1 MNKYILTENCLL
13 IKFNTETLKVNSIG
27 SSYNVNYM
35 WTIEED
41 GVITYF
47 DKEYEV
53 KAGNVVMLMYRIG
66 DEEHDDII
74 VIDNKDLTNHYER
87 RKKYYE
93 KKYYEEQKG
102 REKAKDCCCDC
113 DCECVSQSC

>member
-1 MNKYILTENCLL
+1 MNKYILTERRSL
-13 IKFNTETLKVNSIG
+13 IKLNTETLKVNNIG
-27 SSYNVNYM
+27 SSYNVDYM

-41 GVITYF
+41 GVLTYF

-53 KAGNVVMLMYRIG
+53 KAGNVMMLMYPIG
-66 DEEHDDII
+66 DEEHGDIV
-74 VIDNKDLTNHYER
+74 VIDNKDLTNYER
-87 RKKYYE
+87 R

-102 REKAKDCCCDC
+102 REKAKGCCC

>member
-1 MNKYILTENCLL
+1 MNKYILTEQRAL
-13 IKFNTETLKVNSIG
+13 IKLNTETLKVNSIG
-27 SSYNVNYM
+27 ASYNNVDYI
-35 WTIEED
+35 WLIEED

-66 DEEHDDII
+66 DEEHGDII

-93 KKYYEEQKG
+93 EQKG
-102 REKAKDCCCDC
+102 REEAKDCCCDC
-113 DCECVSQSC
+113 EYVSQSC

>member
-1 MNKYILTENCLL
+1 MNKYILVEGRTLL
-13 IKFNTETLKVNSIG
+13 KFNTETLDANSIDP
-27 SSYNVNYM
+27 SYNMNYT
-35 WTIEED
+35 WFIEED
-41 GVITYF
+41 GVFTF
-47 DKEYEV
+47 SDKEYEV

-66 DEEHDDII
+66 DEEHGDII

-93 KKYYEEQKG
+93 EQKG

-113 DCECVSQSC
+113 ECVSQSC

>member
-1 MNKYILTENCLL
+1 MNKYILTEQRAL
-13 IKFNTETLKVNSIG
+13 IKLDTETLKINSIG
-27 SSYNVNYM
+27 TSYNAYDVDYI
-35 WTIEED
+35 WFIEED
-41 GVITYF
+41 GVLTYF

-66 DEEHDDII
+66 DEEHGDIV
-74 VIDNKDLTNHYER
+74 VIDNKDLTNHHER
-87 RKKYYE
+87 R

-102 REKAKDCCCDC
+102 REKVKDCCC

>member
-1 MNKYILTENCLL
+1 MNKYILIEQRAL
-13 IKFNTETLKVNSIG
+13 IKLDTETLKVNSIG
-27 SSYNVNYM
+27 ASYNVDYM
-35 WTIEED
+35 WLIEED
-41 GVITYF
+41 GVIAAF

-53 KAGNVVMLMYRIG
+53 KAGNVVMLMCRIG
-66 DEEHDDII
+66 DEEHGDII

-93 KKYYEEQKG
+93 EQKV

>member
-1 MNKYILTENCLL
+1 MNKYILTEQRSL
-13 IKFNTETLKVNSIG
+13 IKLNTETLKVNNIG
-27 SSYNVNYM
+27 SSYNVDYM

-41 GVITYF
+41 GVLTYF

-66 DEEHDDII
+66 DEEHGDII
-74 VIDNKDLTNHYER
+74 VIDDKDLTNHYER
-87 RKKYYE
+87 R

-113 DCECVSQSC
+113 DCGCVSQSC

>member
-1 MNKYILTENCLL
+1 MNKYILTEQRSL
-13 IKFNTETLKVNSIG
+13 IKLDTETLKVNSIG
-27 SSYNVNYM
+27 ASYLVNVDYM
-35 WTIEED
+35 WLIEED

-66 DEEHDDII
+66 DEEHGDII

-93 KKYYEEQKG
+93 EQKG

-113 DCECVSQSC
+113 ECVSQSC

>member
-1 MNKYILTENCLL
+1 MNKYILTERLSL
-13 IKFNTETLKVNSIG
+13 IKLNTETLKVNNIG
-27 SSYNVNYM
+27 SSYNVDHM

-41 GVITYF
+41 GVLTYF

-53 KAGNVVMLMYRIG
+53 KAGNVMMLMYPIG
-66 DEEHDDII
+66 DEEHGDIV
-74 VIDNKDLTNHYER
+74 VIDNKDLTNYER
-87 RKKYYE
+87 R

-102 REKAKDCCCDC
+102 REKAKGCCC

>member
-1 MNKYILTENCLL
+1 MNKYILTEQCAL
-13 IKFNTETLKVNSIG
+13 IKLDTETLKVNS
-27 SSYNVNYM
+27 NYM
-35 WTIEED
+35 WLIEED

-66 DEEHDDII
+66 DEEHGDVI

-93 KKYYEEQKG
+93 EQKV
-102 REKAKDCCCDC
+102 REKAKDC
-113 DCECVSQSC
+113 

>member
-1 MNKYILTENCLL
+1 MNKYILTEQRAL
-13 IKFNTETLKVNSIG
+13 IKLDTETLKVNSIG
-27 SSYNVNYM
+27 ASYNVDYM
-35 WTIEED
+35 WLIEED

-66 DEEHDDII
+66 DEEHGDII

-87 RKKYYE
+87 RKSTTKS
-93 KKYYEEQKG
+93 KKAERKLKIVAVTVNVYLKVANYG
-102 REKAKDCCCDC
+102 
-113 DCECVSQSC
+113 

>member
-1 MNKYILTENCLL
+1 MNKYILTEQRAL
-13 IKFNTETLKVNSIG
+13 IKLDTETLKVNSIG
-27 SSYNVNYM
+27 ASCNVNYI
-35 WTIEED
+35 WLIEED

-53 KAGNVVMLMYRIG
+53 KAGNVVMLMYRIR
-66 DEEHDDII
+66 DEEHGDII
-74 VIDNKDLTNHYER
+74 VIDNKDLTNNYER

-93 KKYYEEQKG
+93 EQKV

-113 DCECVSQSC
+113 ECVSQSC